1 MKLNKVACKH
11 TSYVRAMNK
20 QGSVKHDGQIKHI
33 ELHLNLSAV
42 CGHYYVSNNMA
53 VHVLFVQIWA
63 LPWSHDYAHVD
74 ASLSD
79 TVREKVIHF
88 EPCLHHQEI
97 NAWSAWSHGVLCMVT
112 RCTMHGHTVYVV
124 YYGKV

>member
-1 MKLNKVACKH
+1 
-11 TSYVRAMNK
+11 MNK

-42 CGHYYVSNNMA
+42 CGHYYVSNNNGSA
-53 VHVLFVQIWA
+53 CLICKYGHYHG
-63 LPWSHDYAHVD
+63 SHDYAH
-74 ASLSD
+74 ALSD

-88 EPCLHHQEI
+88 EPFCTI
-97 NAWSAWSHGVLCMVT
+97 KRSMHGL
-112 RCTMHGHTVYVV
+112 HGHTVYVV